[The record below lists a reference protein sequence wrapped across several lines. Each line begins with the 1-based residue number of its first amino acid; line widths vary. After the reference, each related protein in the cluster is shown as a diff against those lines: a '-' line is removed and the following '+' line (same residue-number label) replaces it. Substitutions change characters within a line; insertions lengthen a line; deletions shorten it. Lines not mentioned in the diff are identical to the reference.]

1 MRRKTIS
8 LVLVAALCAGFGA
21 TAYSTE
27 ELFDTKAAAMHTEKG
42 VEYLRTKKFDSA
54 IKEFEE
60 AAATAPDADAYYYLG
75 YAYYMK
81 GKTGGDGESRKK
93 ARENFDKAYE
103 LDPNFTPSK
112 LKLGE
117 PARPEP
123 KRPSPAPAE
132 PQPAAEPEER
142 VTDVYQG
149 TEQPGQKTEQPAQ
162 PPAPTP
168 PPEPPKEQ
176 PPQPPEPP
184 KEQEQPPQ
192 QPTRY

>member
-8 LVLVAALCAGFGA
+8 FLLVAALCIGFGA
-21 TAYSTE
+21 PAYSAE
-27 ELFDTKAAAMHTEKG
+27 ELFDTKTAALHTEKG
-42 VEYLRTKKFDSA
+42 VEYLGTKKFDAA

-60 AAATAPDADAYYYLG
+60 SAATAPDADAYYYLG

-103 LDPNFTPSK
+103 LNPNFTPSK

-123 KRPSPAPAE
+123 KRPAPAE

-142 VTDVYQG
+142 ATGVYQG
-149 TEQPGQKTEQPAQ
+149 TEQPGQKTEQTT
-162 PPAPTP
+162 PPAEPTA
-168 PPEPPKEQ
+168 PPEPAKEQ
-176 PPQPPEPP
+176 QPQTPEPP
-184 KEQEQPPQ
+184 KEQEPPQ
-192 QPTRY
+192 QPEPPTRY